1 MENTKPVKKT
11 TAKKA
16 PAKKAAPKVE
26 KPAVEE
32 KPNEIAV
39 FCSGRLY
46 HPTLGR
52 LNHGY
57 NIVSRE
63 SAEEWMKISPKVR
76 EASPQEVAS
85 AYGV

>member
-1 MENTKPVKKT
+1 MENNKPVKKA
-11 TAKKA
+11 TAKKVTT
-16 PAKKAAPKVE
+16 KAAPKVE

-39 FCSGRLY
+39 FCPGRLH
-46 HPTLGR
+46 HPILGR
-52 LNHGY
+52 LNRGY
-57 NIVSRE
+57 NILDRNT
-63 SAEEWMKISPKVR
+63 AEEWMKISQKVR